1 MDAIGQFVKNRV
13 EQIIVENE
21 MLRAGFAA
29 LPYIVLKDTSLSLG
43 ARLSYAVLLMYAWQE
58 GATFAGQVKM
68 AADVGVSERQL
79 RDYLQ
84 ELQAHS
90 YIRIKRQGLNKP
102 NLYYILD
109 VRTKLRRQKSKRTGT
124 TVPIKNG
131 NGVPDKSGTTVPP
144 NRYSLNRPK

>member
-1 MDAIGQFVKNRV
+1 MDQAGTLIRQRV
-13 EQIIVENE
+13 EQIVVENE

-29 LPYIVLKDTSLSLG
+29 LPYMVLRDTRLSIG

-58 GATFAGQVKM
+58 GATFAGQLKM

-84 ELQAHS
+84 ELRKNG

-102 NLYYILD
+102 NVYYILD
-109 VRTKLRRQKSKRTGT
+109 VRTKLKRNPRR
-124 TVPIKNG
+124 
-131 NGVPDKSGTTVPP
+131 SGTTVPVKNGTRVLDKRGTTVP
-144 NRYSLNRPK
+144 TNRRSSIDPDK